1 VREVVNA
8 MHSITVIILHA
19 FVAQAFTKE
28 GSLGQ
33 VPDTLVDKLVDKLIQ
48 QAPHTGLDGTTLGK
62 PGTMS
67 YGTPTMVRASQPLPI
82 CPVPPAVS
90 MAQDTLRANRQQLET
105 LAVAA
110 IDANNRGTGMRNV
123 AAMAKSLNSETREAL
138 SKVTEDVVVR
148 AEAAKEG
155 YLGLGVV
162 QDVNQADM
170 AGITA
175 PCRFFD
181 PIGFFKAADAK
192 RRGYYREA
200 ELKHGRLG
208 MIAALG
214 FFAGETLG
222 PVFGDPNPGPA
233 VQLVGQALPGAPK
246 AFWGAVVVLVS
257 LTELGMI
264 NTQKNAGRAPG
275 DFGWDPLNIK
285 PDPQKD
291 PKEWMAIQNKELNNG
306 RLAMLGAAGII
317 ANELVTGQ
325 KTFR

>member
-1 VREVVNA
+1 
-8 MHSITVIILHA
+8 MHSVIVIILHA

-28 GSLGQ
+28 DSLAE
-33 VPDTLVDKLVDKLIQ
+33 VPDTMVDKLVDKLIQ
-48 QAPHTGLDGTTLGK
+48 QARIGHTGLDGTTLGK

-67 YGTPTMVRASQPLPI
+67 YGTPTVMRASQPLPK

-90 MAQDTLRANRQQLET
+90 MAQDKLRANRQQLET

-123 AAMAKSLNSETREAL
+123 AAMAKSLSSETRAAL
-138 SKVTEDVVVR
+138 SQLTEDVVVR
-148 AEAAKEG
+148 AEG
-155 YLGLGVV
+155 YLGLGAV
-162 QDVNQADM
+162 QDVKQEEM

-214 FFAGETLG
+214 FLAGETLG

-233 VQLVGQALPGAPK
+233 VNLVGQALPGAPK

-264 NTQKNAGRAPG
+264 NTQKQAGRAPG
-275 DFGWDPLNIK
+275 DFGWDPLNLK
-285 PDPQKD
+285 PEDPQ
-291 PKEWMAIQNKELNNG
+291 EWMAIQNKELNNG

-317 ANELVTGQ
+317 ANELVTGEM
-325 KTFR
+325 TFR